1 MKTNLVTSTLCAIAF
16 GCLAISSV
24 LGAQASARGGA
35 DDAKY
40 VPYRIARGDQLSV
53 GVFGESD
60 LTGGGKKV
68 DQKGA
73 VLLPL
78 VGEVRIIG
86 LTVAEAQAAIENAY
100 REGRFLRSP
109 QVIVTVEQMVQRWVS
124 ISGKINIPGRHEM
137 PTDTVWTLKDL
148 IIKAGGL
155 QETARG
161 TKVRITRTQP
171 DGKTVI
177 FEKDVESMLKARNT
191 ANSTDASFVLES
203 EDIVYVPEK
212 II

>member
-1 MKTNLVTSTLCAIAF
+1 MRTKI
-16 GCLAISSV
+16 LALGLYLLALGNV
-24 LGAQASARGGA
+24 LFCPAVLAQAPAVTNSA
-35 DDAKY
+35 DAKY
-40 VPYRIARGDQLSV
+40 VPYRIARGDQLGV
-53 GVFGESD
+53 GVFGEVD

-78 VGEVRIIG
+78 IGDVRVVG
-86 LTVAEAQAAIENAY
+86 LTVVEAQAAIENAY
-100 REGRFLRSP
+100 RAGRYLRNP

-161 TKVRITRTQP
+161 TKVRITRTLP
-171 DGKTVI
+171 DGKNVF
-177 FEKDVESMLKARNT
+177 FEKDVESMIKGRTN
-191 ANSTDASFVLES
+191 ANSADAAFVLES